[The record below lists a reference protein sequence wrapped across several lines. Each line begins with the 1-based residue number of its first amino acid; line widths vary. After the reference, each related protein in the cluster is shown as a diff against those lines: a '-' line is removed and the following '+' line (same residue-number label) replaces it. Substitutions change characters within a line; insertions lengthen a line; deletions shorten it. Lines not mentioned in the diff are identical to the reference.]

1 MSYTNQT
8 PHYHLPQWVG
18 SDILNPLTDL
28 NAAFEDI
35 DEAIYEVGEA
45 AGSESAKVAALE
57 TKVGSDTLDTVA
69 QNLSA
74 AVNELKAEDD
84 EQNVKIA
91 GAEADID
98 VLETQMSTAT
108 GNITTLATSVAGLE
122 VGIQGKADTSALQAV
137 AADVASVQSD
147 VTALGA
153 KVGTVTSQTLAA
165 GATSVSFS
173 VPTSGDYAIE
183 FFTSDGSN
191 YLAINTSVTGVV
203 TLTFE
208 ASDADIVVS
217 CRIAEV

>member
-1 MSYTNQT
+1 MSYSNQT

-28 NAAFEDI
+28 NKAFEDI
-35 DEAIYEVGEA
+35 DTAIYDVGEA

-57 TKVGSDTLDTVA
+57 TKVGDAVLDTVA

-98 VLETQMSTAT
+98 VLEGQMSTAT
-108 GNITTLATSVAGLE
+108 GNITTLATTVSGLE
-122 VGIQGKADTSALQAV
+122 VAVQGKASTADVQAV
-137 AADVASVQSD
+137 ADDVADVQSD
-147 VTALGA
+147 VSDLEA

-165 GATSVSFS
+165 GATSVSFN
-173 VPTSGDYAIE
+173 VPTTGDNVIDFYS
-183 FFTSDGSN
+183 SDGSN
-191 YLAINTSVTGVV
+191 YTAINTSVSGVV
-203 TLTFE
+203 TLTYDAA
-208 ASDADIVVS
+208 ASDRVIS
-217 CRIAEV
+217 CAVKGE

>member
-28 NAAFEDI
+28 NSAFEDI
-35 DEAIYEVGEA
+35 DTAIYEVGEA

-57 TKVGSDTLDTVA
+57 TKVGDATLDTLA

-122 VGIQGKADTSALQAV
+122 VGIQSKADTSAVQAV

-147 VTALGA
+147 VTALEA

-173 VPTSGDYAIE
+173 VPTSGDNVIE

>member
-28 NAAFEDI
+28 NTAFENI
-35 DEAIYEVGEA
+35 DEAIYDVGEA

-57 TKVGSDTLDTVA
+57 AKVGDAVLDTVA

-108 GNITTLATSVAGLE
+108 GNITTLATTVGGLE
-122 VGIQGKADTSALQAV
+122 VAVQGKASTTDVQAV
-137 AADVASVQSD
+137 ADDVASVQSD
-147 VTALGA
+147 VDALAA

-173 VPTSGDYAIE
+173 VPTSGDYVIE

>member
-91 GAEADID
+91 DAEADID